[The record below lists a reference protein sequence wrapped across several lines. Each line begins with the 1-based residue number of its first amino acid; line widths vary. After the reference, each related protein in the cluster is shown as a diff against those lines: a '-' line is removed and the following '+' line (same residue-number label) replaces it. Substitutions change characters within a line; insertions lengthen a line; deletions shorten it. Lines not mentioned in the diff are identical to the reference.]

1 MQQLRTGTPIQN
13 RLLDLFSLFKFLRCS
28 PFDDLRVFNSQVTQK
43 WKAKSDPESVAKLK
57 TLVNCL
63 SLRRP
68 KTTIELLP
76 RRDDIIRLNFNEQEA
91 EDYKAVKQKTLYNLE
106 RAESSGRG
114 TGGSTFLNALKWV
127 NELRLLCNHGMR
139 NPIEIDKLVQTAP
152 AWNSIE
158 AQARFDQLDEVGL
171 AKCSNTA
178 CCQDLSSALFNEA
191 SADHDDEPWI
201 NESLEIWCSLC
212 FTYKPKRDSNVY
224 QICNHVPRRTPTL
237 AMAGYRDG
245 LPPPLELVTPNN
257 RNRLPTKV
265 KTLIQDLMD
274 TPDDIKGSVI

>member
-1 MQQLRTGTPIQN
+1 MTQN
-13 RLLDLFSLFKFLRCS
+13 
-28 PFDDLRVFNSQVTQK
+28 
-43 WKAKSDPESVAKLK
+43 WKASSDPQCVAKLK

-76 RRDDIIRLNFNEQEA
+76 RRDDIIRLDFNEQEA
-91 EDYKAVKQKTLYNLE
+91 EDYKAVKQKTLYNLD

-127 NELRLLCNHGMR
+127 NDLRLLCNHGMR

-191 SADHDDEPWI
+191 GADHDDEPWI

-212 FTYKPKRDSNVY
+212 FTYKPRRDPNVY
-224 QICNHVPRRTPTL
+224 KICNHVPRRTQTS
-237 AMAGYRDG
+237 AGAEYRGD
-245 LPPPLELVTPNN
+245 LPPPLGLVTLNN
-257 RNRLPTKV
+257 RDRLPTKV
-265 KTLIQDLMD
+265 QALIQDLLN
-274 TPDDIKGSVI
+274 TPDDIKRSVTYYAFLRPP